1 MSEGSNWPEEV
12 KPLDVDGVGAIATGT
27 VLWLVPLIA
36 LVIFR
41 NDLTAND
48 SEWWVWVAATGAALG
63 LPGLWYTRRRR
74 AVYRRARE
82 AETKPGESS

>member
-27 VLWLVPLIA
+27 VLWLIALIA

-41 NDLTAND
+41 NDLAANE
-48 SEWWVWVAATGAALG
+48 SEWWMWVAATGAVLG

-74 AVYRRARE
+74 AVYRRAQE

>member
-27 VLWLVPLIA
+27 VLWLIALIA

-41 NDLTAND
+41 SDLAANE
-48 SEWWVWVAATGAALG
+48 SEWWMWVAATGAALG

-74 AVYRRARE
+74 AVYRRAQE

>member
-27 VLWLVPLIA
+27 VLWLIALTA

-41 NDLTAND
+41 NDLAASE
-48 SEWWVWVAATGAALG
+48 SEWWMWVAATGAALG

-74 AVYRRARE
+74 AVYRRAQE